1 MRHRIISSWVLVLV
15 LAAAACTSTSEETTT
30 TLIGDPITTTST
42 EPAVLTGTGIVDD
55 TITLAALVPLS
66 GTLETFGRSALE
78 GHEAYWAYVNDA
90 LGGIGGTYA
99 VRMTAL
105 DSAYDEGTAR
115 TLWAANRSNAL
126 AISSVLGSPI
136 TSALVAETG
145 PEQILIAA
153 GSQASS
159 WSAAPNVLL
168 NLAIPTYRD
177 QIAGAIVAGRAEEPV
192 LAVEPPLGLVY
203 QEGVYFGEDCLA
215 GFDQATDR
223 DAAGVAVRVGHAAA
237 STEFSEPLATME
249 EAGVKTLFVCSTP
262 EAVLQMV
269 ATLELLDYRPT
280 LILTAQSYDA
290 SLPAAVGADGDETTG
305 LEALNNLFVIGSLPP
320 FESEA
325 PGMKL
330 LRDNLARFDSR
341 VPDRAIV
348 NPWFYLGYTQ
358 AATFHLILEEALSEG
373 DLTREGVWSARDRL
387 GDVDFGFGAG
397 PSRYDEDR
405 IPVVADVISVP
416 ASSTE
421 SLFGM
426 MPLGNY
432 YSTR

>member
-1 MRHRIISSWVLVLV
+1 MRHRIVLAWVLVLV
-15 LAAAACTSTSEETTT
+15 LTACTTKAEDTTT
-30 TLIGDPITTTST
+30 TSVASPATTTST
-42 EPAVLTGTGIVDD
+42 EPAVLTGAGVVDE
-55 TITLAALVPLS
+55 TITVAAFLPLS
-66 GTLETFGRSALE
+66 GTLEAFGQSALE
-78 GHEAYWAYVNDA
+78 GHEVYWAYVNDV
-90 LGGIGGTYA
+90 LGGVGGTYT
-99 VRMTAL
+99 VRVTPL
-105 DSAYDEGTAR
+105 DTAYDEAIAR
-115 TLWAANRSNAL
+115 SLWAVNESQTL

-145 PEQILIAA
+145 SDQILIAA

-192 LAVEPPLGLVY
+192 LAAEPPLGLVY
-203 QEGVYFGEDCLA
+203 QEGAYFGEDCLA

-223 DAAGVAVRVGHAAA
+223 DASGVAVSVGHAAA
-237 STEFSEPLATME
+237 STEFSEPLTTME

-262 EAVLQMV
+262 RAVLQMV

-290 SLPAAVGADGDETTG
+290 SLPAAVGVDGDETTG
-305 LEALNNLFVIGSLPP
+305 LEALNNVFVIGSLPP

-330 LRDNLARFDSR
+330 LRDNLARFDTR
-341 VPDRAIV
+341 LPDRAIV
-348 NPWFYLGYTQ
+348 NPWFFLGYTQ
-358 AATFHLILEEALSEG
+358 AATFHLILEEALGGG
-373 DLTREGVWSARDRL
+373 DLTREGVWAARDRL

-397 PSRYDEDR
+397 PPATTKTGSRSS
-405 IPVVADVISVP
+405 PMSISVP

-426 MPLGNY
+426 TPLGNY

>member
-1 MRHRIISSWVLVLV
+1 MRHRIVLSWVVVLVLT
-15 LAAAACTSTSEETTT
+15 ACTTKAEDTTT
-30 TLIGDPITTTST
+30 TSVASPATTTST
-42 EPAVLTGTGIVDD
+42 EPVVLTGDGVVDE
-55 TITLAALVPLS
+55 TITVAALLPLS
-66 GTLETFGRSALE
+66 GTLEAFGQSALE
-78 GHEAYWAYVNDA
+78 GHDVYWAYVNDV
-90 LGGIGGTYA
+90 LGGVGGTYA
-99 VRMTAL
+99 VRVTAL
-105 DSAYDEGTAR
+105 DTAYDEAIAR
-115 TLWAANRSNAL
+115 SLWAANETQTL

-136 TSALVAETG
+136 TSALVAEAG
-145 PEQILIAA
+145 SEQILIAA

-168 NLAIPTYRD
+168 NLALPTYRD
-177 QIAGAIVAGRAEEPV
+177 QIAGAIVAGRTEEPT
-192 LAVEPPLGLVY
+192 LAAEPPLGLVY
-203 QEGVYFGEDCLA
+203 QEGAYFGEDCLA

-223 DAAGVAVRVGHAAA
+223 DASGVAVSVGHAAS

-262 EAVLQMV
+262 GAVLQMV

-280 LILTAQSYDA
+280 LILTSQSYDA
-290 SLPAAVGADGDETTG
+290 SLPAAVGANGDETAG
-305 LEALNNLFVIGSLPP
+305 LEALDNVFVIGSLPA

-330 LRDNLARFDSR
+330 LRDNLAGFDSR
-341 VPDRAIV
+341 IPDRAIV
-348 NPWFYLGYTQ
+348 NPWFFLGYTQ
-358 AATFHLILEEALSEG
+358 AATFHLILEEALSQG
-373 DLTREGVWSARDRL
+373 DLTREGIWAARDRL

-397 PSRYDEDR
+397 SSRYDENR
-405 IPVVADVISVP
+405 IPVVADVISTP
-416 ASSTE
+416 APSSE

>member
-1 MRHRIISSWVLVLV
+1 MRHKIVLAWVLVLV
-15 LAAAACTSTSEETTT
+15 LTACTTKAEDTTST
-30 TLIGDPITTTST
+30 LVAAPATTTST
-42 EPAVLTGTGIVDD
+42 EPALRTGAGVVDE
-55 TITLAALVPLS
+55 TITVAAFLPLS
-66 GTLETFGRSALE
+66 GTLEAFGQSALE
-78 GHEAYWAYVNDA
+78 GHEVYWAYVNDV
-90 LGGIGGTYA
+90 LGGVGGTYT
-99 VRMTAL
+99 VRVTPL
-105 DSAYDEGTAR
+105 DTAYDEEIAR
-115 TLWAANRSNAL
+115 SLWAVNEAQTL

-136 TSALVAETG
+136 TSTLVAETG
-145 PEQILIAA
+145 SEQILIAA

-159 WSAAPNVLL
+159 WSAVPNVLL

-192 LAVEPPLGLVY
+192 LAAEPPLGLVY
-203 QEGVYFGEDCLA
+203 QEGAYFGEDCLA

-223 DAAGVAVRVGHAAA
+223 DASGVAVSVGHAAT

-262 EAVLQMV
+262 RAVLQMV

-290 SLPAAVGADGDETTG
+290 SLPAAVGVDGDETTG
-305 LEALNNLFVIGSLPP
+305 LEALNKVFVIGSLPP

-341 VPDRAIV
+341 VPDRVIV

-358 AATFHLILEEALSEG
+358 AATFHLILEEALSGG
-373 DLTREGVWSARDRL
+373 DLTRGGIWAARDRL

-397 PSRYDEDR
+397 SSRYDEGR
-405 IPVVADVISVP
+405 IPVVADVVSTP

-426 MPLGNY
+426 LPLGNY